1 MVIERDHYWLHGI
14 CSICYISV
22 QRHLHGM
29 CCVQFQ
35 CHSRPLLQIT
45 TMLFFIFALI
55 QAIIV
60 WDLIHTN
67 APASYCVALVS
78 PSRQCDVVMLFSPRT
93 QGGTL
98 SAHDISHGHLMG
110 AVGTNPFRSEE
121 ITCWYGLVDISKRIT
136 VMKCHGVLNRVKWK
150 RRPYLKN
157 AIFKGRTCC
166 VCYSDFKLNENH

>member
-1 MVIERDHYWLHGI
+1 MAHNGFISYRLTAWSSVGLQCMVIECDHYWLHGI

-35 CHSRPLLQIT
+35 CHSRPLLHIT

-67 APASYCVALVS
+67 VPASYCAALVS
-78 PSRQCDVVMLFSPRT
+78 PSRQCDVIMLFSPRT
-93 QGGTL
+93 QAGTL

-110 AVGTNPFRSEE
+110 AVGTNPFRSD
-121 ITCWYGLVDISKRIT
+121 LKRS
-136 VMKCHGVLNRVKWK
+136 RVSM
-150 RRPYLKN
+150 
-157 AIFKGRTCC
+157 
-166 VCYSDFKLNENH
+166 V